1 MAEALPGKERDLED
15 TTVTDTGNETMI
27 ENMICYDWNV
37 DVEEKER
44 GTRTDIVST
53 WEIKRNMVVIGS
65 ERGNTGIIADGEVT
79 QGTKVGV
86 GIARIVRVG
95 SIGRDMHTA
104 ALVPEDRDGAED
116 NGT

>member
-1 MAEALPGKERDLED
+1 M
-15 TTVTDTGNETMI
+15 M
-27 ENMICYDWNV
+27 ENMIGYDWKV
-37 DVEEKER
+37 DVEERQRNKYR
-44 GTRTDIVST
+44 DCFRLGD
-53 WEIKRNMVVIGS
+53 KKNMVVIGS

>member
-1 MAEALPGKERDLED
+1 
-15 TTVTDTGNETMI
+15 
-27 ENMICYDWNV
+27 
-37 DVEEKER
+37 
-44 GTRTDIVST
+44 
-53 WEIKRNMVVIGS
+53 MVVIGS

-116 NGT
+116 NGTWEEPKKKKRERWWNKPPRSWDCWN

>member
-1 MAEALPGKERDLED
+1 
-15 TTVTDTGNETMI
+15 MI

-37 DVEEKER
+37 DVEKKER
-44 GTRTDIVST
+44 GTRTEIVST